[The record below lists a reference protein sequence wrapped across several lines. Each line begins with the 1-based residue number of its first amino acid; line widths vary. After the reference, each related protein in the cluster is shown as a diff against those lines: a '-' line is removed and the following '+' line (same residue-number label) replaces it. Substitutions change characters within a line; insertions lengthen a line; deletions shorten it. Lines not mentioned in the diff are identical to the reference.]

1 MGEVNI
7 RSDKHSIDCN
17 GQVTDDK
24 IIGRCYPTEKM
35 PSGLGD
41 KLLLRLLACK
51 IGFQHTANFPKRAFQ
66 FGSQIANGKENAND
80 VSNRL

>member
-1 MGEVNI
+1 MMISNLWITTNE
-7 RSDKHSIDCN
+7 SICITID
-17 GQVTDDK
+17 
-24 IIGRCYPTEKM
+24 RCYPTEKM

-51 IGFQHTANFPKRAFQ
+51 IGFQYTANFPKRAFQ
-66 FGSQIANGKENAND
+66 FGSRIANGKENGND